1 MISRT
6 FSEIM
11 QRFSSWWAVLVAFL
25 SALSSV
31 ITSWKPIALV
41 ATALGGLWQAIA
53 KLPSTP
59 TPQAMTFAGIIP
71 GASILTT
78 LVSYAVGAAAVAALF
93 WGTVAYL
100 EHKGKEKLR
109 AEQAAAVAKFNAK
122 ERQIA
127 SSEREQREAWEA
139 ERRADAERIAINR
152 GLAIG
157 KDGREYIPDDV
168 VDQINKIRP
177 RAR

>member
-1 MISRT
+1 
-6 FSEIM
+6 
-11 QRFSSWWAVLVAFL
+11 
-25 SALSSV
+25 
-31 ITSWKPIALV
+31 
-41 ATALGGLWQAIA
+41 
-53 KLPSTP
+53 
-59 TPQAMTFAGIIP
+59 MTFAGIIP

-93 WGTVAYL
+93 WGTVVYL

-109 AEQAAAVAKFNAK
+109 AEQAAAIAKFNAK

-127 SSEREQREAWEA
+127 TSEREQREAWEA
-139 ERRADAERIAINR
+139 ERRADAEKIAINR

-157 KDGREYIPDDV
+157 PDGREYIPNDV
-168 VDQINKIRP
+168 VDAINKIKP

>member
-1 MISRT
+1 M
-6 FSEIM
+6 
-11 QRFSSWWAVLVAFL
+11 A
-25 SALSSV
+25 
-31 ITSWKPIALV
+31 
-41 ATALGGLWQAIA
+41 ATALGKIWEATKSLLSFFQKPA
-53 KLPSTP
+53 SQT
-59 TPQAMTFAGIIP
+59 MSFAGLIP
-71 GASILTT
+71 GASIVTS
-78 LVSYAVGAAAVAALF
+78 LVTWLMGSLAVAAAI
-93 WGTVAYL
+93 WGLVAYL

-109 AEQAAAVAKFNAK
+109 AEQAAAIAKFNAK
-122 ERQIA
+122 EREIA

-168 VDQINKIRP
+168 VDQINKIKP